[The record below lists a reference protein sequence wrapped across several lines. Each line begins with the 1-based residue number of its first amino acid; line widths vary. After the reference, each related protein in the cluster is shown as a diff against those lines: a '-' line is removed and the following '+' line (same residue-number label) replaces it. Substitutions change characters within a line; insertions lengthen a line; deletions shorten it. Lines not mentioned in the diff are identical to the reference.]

1 VVVLGRINWRRA
13 RTIGAWCLLI
23 GAIIGW
29 PASQLTIARN
39 EPPFTLALSW
49 LAIILTAVDLLTTSQ
64 VHEENAGD

>member
-1 VVVLGRINWRRA
+1 MVVLGRVNWRRV
-13 RTIGAWCLLI
+13 RTIGAWILLI

-29 PASQLTIARN
+29 PASQLTIAKH

-64 VHEENAGD
+64 VHEENGGE

>member
-1 VVVLGRINWRRA
+1 MAAFRRIDWRRA
-13 RTIGAWCLLI
+13 RTIAAWTLLI

-29 PASQLTIARN
+29 PASQLTIAKD

-64 VHEENAGD
+64 VHEENGK